1 MQGIGLLAEIQN
13 DLAVVDRE
21 LYKCVGSPN
30 PLLTETSTH
39 LLQAGGKRLRPA
51 FVLLAGR
58 LCQHSLERL
67 LPLAMALEMIH
78 MASLVH
84 DDVIDAS
91 LTRRGVATVKAQ
103 WGNRVSIHTG
113 DYLFAK
119 SLALVSQYNNP
130 RIIKILADVSVEMCE
145 GEIQQIATAFD
156 TRQSVR
162 DYLLRIK
169 RKTALLIS
177 TSCQLG
183 AMVSGAPERVIWAL
197 TRYGHYLGMAF
208 QITDD
213 ILDLT
218 ADEKTLGKP
227 VGSDI
232 RQGII
237 TLPIIRALRTSSDRR
252 QLERLVAKVK
262 KTNQDVEDIIELVIA
277 AGGVDYSF
285 AVTQAYLAK
294 AKAELEH
301 LPAVPTRQTLAELA
315 DFINIRK
322 F

>member
-1 MQGIGLLAEIQN
+1 MLENGLFAEVQD

-21 LYKCVGSPN
+21 LYNYMGSPN
-30 PLLTETSTH
+30 PLLTETSLH

-58 LCQHSLERL
+58 ISQCSLDHL
-67 LPLAMALEMIH
+67 LPLAMAVEMIH

-91 LTRRGVATVKAQ
+91 LTRRGVPTVKAR
-103 WGNRVSIHTG
+103 WGNRISMHTG

-119 SLALVSQYNNP
+119 SLLLVSQYNNP
-130 RIIKILADVSVEMCE
+130 RLVKILAEVSIKMSE

-156 TRQSVR
+156 IRQTVR
-162 DYLLRIK
+162 DYLFRIK

-183 AMVSGAPERVIWAL
+183 AMASGASGQL
-197 TRYGHYLGMAF
+197 TQSLARYGHFLGMAF

-218 ADEKTLGKP
+218 ADEETLGKP

-237 TLPIIRALRTSSDRR
+237 TLPIIRALGDRDVR
-252 QLERLVAKVK
+252 GRLGQLVVIPEKTEADVAEI
-262 KTNQDVEDIIELVIA
+262 VELIIA
-277 AGGVDYSF
+277 AGGVTWAF
-285 AVTQAYLAK
+285 KVVQAYLDK
-294 AKAELEH
+294 AKAELAQ
-301 LPAVPTRQTLAELA
+301 LPAGPARDTLAEIA
-315 DFINIRK
+315 DFINSRK
-322 F
+322 Y